1 MAVVHPPCA
10 DHAPVARVELAD
22 VVRRFGDDLRRQP
35 RLSHQAQ
42 RVLDAVTACR
52 TPALGGHRFDCA
64 HCGHRHYVYHS
75 CRNRHC
81 PKCQQLAKA
90 RWLEARQ
97 AELLP
102 VPYFH
107 LVFTLPHEFNSIVL
121 GHRRVMLGHLF
132 AAAAQTLTE
141 FGRRRFRGRVASGGR
156 VGFTSVLHTW
166 DQKLGAHFHL
176 HVLIAGGALSDDQRR
191 WVHARPN
198 FLFPVHA
205 LSVAF
210 RGKFMALARPLIS
223 EQAVINRLYAKP
235 WIVYAKKPF
244 AGPRKL
250 LDYLGRY
257 THRVAISNH
266 RLLAIEGD
274 QVVFRYRDRPAGDV
288 LRTMRLPG
296 VEFLRR
302 FLLHV
307 LPPGLQRIR
316 HYGFLANRGKAQAL
330 ARCRQLL
337 GQVHAAAAP
346 TTQTVQRW
354 LLLLTGRDVSRC
366 PRCGKAGLLQTPVEP
381 CKPRLGLSTFRGR
394 FRGREPPAM
403 GVCCPG

>member
-1 MAVVHPPCA
+1 MTAATPPCA
-10 DHAPVARVELAD
+10 EPAPAQRLELAD
-22 VVRRFGDDLRRQP
+22 VVRRFGDDLRSQH
-35 RLSHQAQ
+35 RLSHEAQ
-42 RVLDAVTACR
+42 RVLDAITDCR

-107 LVFTLPHEFNSIVL
+107 LVFTLPHELNPIVL

-141 FGRRRFRGRVASGGR
+141 FGRRHLRGR

-176 HVLIAGGALSDDQRR
+176 HVLIAGGALSHDQRR
-191 WVHARPN
+191 WIHARQD

-205 LSVAF
+205 LSTVF
-210 RGKFMALARPLIS
+210 RGKFMALARPLIG
-223 EQAVINRLYAKP
+223 EQTLINRLYAKP
-235 WIVYAKKPF
+235 WVVYAKKPF

-266 RLLAIEGD
+266 RLLAIDGD
-274 QVVFRYRDRPAGDV
+274 RVVFRYRDRPAGDV
-288 LRTMRLPG
+288 LKTMSLPG
-296 VEFLRR
+296 TEFLRR
-302 FLLHV
+302 FLLHL
-307 LPPGLQRIR
+307 LPSGLQRIR
-316 HYGFLANRGKAQAL
+316 HYGLLANRSKAQAL
-330 ARCRQLL
+330 GRCRQLL
-337 GQVHAAAAP
+337 GQVP
-346 TTQTVQRW
+346 TPTRTTQTVEQWLRRW
-354 LLLLTGRDVSRC
+354 TGRDPSRC
-366 PRCGKAGLLQTPVEP
+366 PRCGKKGLLQTPI
-381 CKPRLGLSTFRGR
+381 KPLRARLDSRTFR
-394 FRGREPPAM
+394 RGRGPPA
-403 GVCCPG
+403 VRICCSV